1 MGRNPALHCRA
12 IAVKEPSLQEGT
24 SAGTFMPTW
33 CHSTSG
39 YSFPTYPAPVLAQE
53 SQKNSLCVQQHRYVR
68 GYINLSLLTV
78 LGWQQQ
84 RTGNKAL
91 HNQRPQEFVGKM
103 CETPSVFRIVCF
115 TANLAISKILVREE
129 KRLHSQTKGEPFCY
143 SSSCALPAPCLT
155 TPH

>member
-1 MGRNPALHCRA
+1 MRKNQALHCRA
-12 IAVKEPSLQEGT
+12 INQCRNLHAYMVSLNLRLL
-24 SAGTFMPTW
+24 
-33 CHSTSG
+33 
-39 YSFPTYPAPVLAQE
+39 FPNLSCSSPCQE

-68 GYINLSLLTV
+68 GYIHLSLLTV

-84 RTGNKAL
+84 RAENKSL

-129 KRLHSQTKGEPFCY
+129 KRPHPQSKGEPFCY